1 VKQHGAGILLIAT
14 RDRLARDTFIAAL
27 VEQRVQKLGAS
38 IRAVDGSGN
47 TDTPEGLLVRRI
59 VDAFAEYERL
69 TIQARTKAA
78 LAVKRLHRE
87 RISRQPPYGWR
98 FTRDRKHLMPEL
110 TCSSSHV
117 YHLLNLVKGAVQRRQ
132 AVAPPPAATA

>member
-1 VKQHGAGILLIAT
+1 MSLGGYFQECGSWKSSV
-14 RDRLARDTFIAAL
+14 D
-27 VEQRVQKLGAS
+27 QRVQKLGAS

-78 LAVKRLHRE
+78 LAVKQLRPE
-87 RISRQPPYGWR
+87 RISRQASYGWR
-98 FTRDRKHLMPEL
+98 FSRDRKHLLPEP
-110 TCSSSHV
+110 
-117 YHLLNLVKGAVQRRQ
+117 REQ
-132 AVAPPPAATA
+132 ATV